1 MAELETKLT
10 NIGTTIGNI
19 VAKLQADT
27 TAVATD
33 LDTNYYDKEAVNNLI
48 NVKVAFEVVTELPAE
63 GDATKIYLVKD
74 ADATIENN
82 IYNEYIW
89 IASEAKYEL
98 LGSTKLD
105 LSAYYTKGEID
116 GKVETINN
124 AIAEKVAI
132 ADYNAKM
139 TLLDAEDA
147 KATAHAADADIHVT
161 AAQKEAWTGKQ
172 DALTEAQLAA
182 VNSGITAEK
191 IAAIDAK
198 DAEIEGNVAKKVDQ
212 EAYNAKVEELE
223 GAIAEKVAKA
233 DYDVDK
239 ATFALKAE
247 VETELGKKVDK
258 EAYEAD
264 KATFATK
271 TDIADIAT
279 MSNVQAELDK
289 KVDKTTYDAD
299 KATFAVK
306 SEVEAALAEKV
317 AKADY
322 DVDKATFAL
331 KADVYTKTE
340 TYNQTE
346 IDAAFENLNVQLQAV
361 LNALG

>member
-19 VAKLQADT
+19 VAKLQSDT

-33 LDTNYYDKEAVNNLI
+33 LDQNYYDKEAVNNLI

-63 GDATKIYLVKD
+63 GDATKIYLLKD

-116 GKVETINN
+116 GKVETINA

-147 KATAHAADADIHVT
+147 KAAAHIANADIHVT
-161 AAQKEAWTGKQ
+161 AEQKAAWTGKQ

-191 IAAIDAK
+191 
-198 DAEIEGNVAKKVDQ
+198 VT
-212 EAYNAKVEELE
+212 AYDGLQAQINAKVAQADYDAKVAELE

-233 DYDVDK
+233 DYEVDK
-239 ATFALKAE
+239 ATFALKADMQ
-247 VETELGKKVDK
+247 TELDKKVDK
-258 EAYEAD
+258 TAYEAD

-271 TDIADIAT
+271 EDIADIAT
-279 MSNVQAELDK
+279 MTTVQAELDK
-289 KVDKTTYDAD
+289 KVDKTTYEAD

-306 SEVEAALAEKV
+306 TEVEAALAEKV

-331 KADVYTKTE
+331 KADVYAKTE

-346 IDAAFENLNVQLQAV
+346 IDAAFENLNTQLLAV